1 MKILATILAMMAW
14 GSSVLAQD
22 SCVVRG
28 RLLGCDGRPMRSAF
42 VRVYKGERGI
52 PRRPARPDG
61 AFSVT
66 LPGPGMYQ
74 AFLGGVHH
82 RTLVVSLFVEHPDT
96 LELTVRLAAAEYVDA
111 FDSVRVIGS
120 FNGFAPESALAMVR
134 GADGTFVADVP
145 CDRDTLRYELLGV
158 QAGGLPICGTQADT
172 FIVDRSQNLLEGRS
186 NSFLCAIVAG
196 RRPVRVVFDPARLP
210 RCDAVPAVTFVDS
223 LGRAA
228 SMAGVTAALNNWE
241 RTRSDAMETFLAAGG
256 APDSFRWDA
265 GPAMKDLFARA
276 DRERDPLSRGYLLL
290 NTVGFNQWGVDSV
303 RAAIILREVQP
314 DSPLWSLLSWR
325 AVPAFDGVAYA
336 AKLPEQGRDY
346 AERVAA
352 TQPDSSVG
360 AAFLYRLLSNA
371 EAASDTGRA
380 ARYYAKLMS
389 DFPGTEAAITAQR
402 QFSPTRAI
410 MEGKPCP
417 AFAFRSLE
425 DSTVVLRLA
434 DLRGH
439 YLLLDFWAT
448 WCAPCVAEVPNLEN
462 AYRVY
467 KDRGLK
473 LLSVSFDEGPE
484 FVRRF
489 RRSRSPMPWLHAF
502 EPQGFLGEA
511 AGAFEIVGIP
521 RPILIDPSGRIVATE
536 DGLRGGNLAKTL
548 AGVFG
553 ARSAGSARKE

>member
-1 MKILATILAMMAW
+1 MQPLAIILILMAF
-14 GSSVLAQD
+14 GSSALAQD
-22 SCVVRG
+22 SSVVRG

-42 VRVYKGERGI
+42 VRVYQGERGI
-52 PRRPARPDG
+52 PRRAAGSDG

-74 AFLGGVHH
+74 AYLGGVHH
-82 RTLVVSLFVEHPDT
+82 RTLLVPLFVEHTDT
-96 LELTVRLAAAEYVDA
+96 LELTVRLAAAEYVEA
-111 FDSVRVIGS
+111 FDSLRVVGS
-120 FNGFAPESALAMVR
+120 FNGFAPERALTMTR

-145 CDRDTLRYELLGV
+145 YDRDTLYYELLGV

-172 FIVDRSQNLLEGRS
+172 FLVDRSQSLLEGRS
-186 NSFLCAIVAG
+186 NSYLCALVAG

-210 RCDAVPAVTFVDS
+210 RCDTAPVVTFTDS

-228 SMAGVTAALNNWE
+228 GMVGITEALSRWE
-241 RTRSDAMETFLAAGG
+241 RNRSDAMETFLAGGG
-256 APDSFRWDA
+256 APDSFRWD
-265 GPAMKDLFARA
+265 GSPASKDLFARA
-276 DRERDPLSRGYLLL
+276 DRERDPLLRGYLLL
-290 NTVGFNQWGVDSV
+290 NTVGFDPWGLDSA
-303 RAAIILREVQP
+303 RASIILREVQP
-314 DSPLWSLLSWR
+314 ESPLWSLLGWS
-325 AVPAFDGVAYA
+325 AMPAFDGVAYA

-346 AERVAA
+346 AEKAAA
-352 TQPDSSVG
+352 TQPDSNVSS
-360 AAFLYRLLSNA
+360 AFLYRLLSNA
-371 EAASDTGRA
+371 DAAGDTVRA
-380 ARYYAKLMS
+380 ARYYAKLRS

-402 QFSPTRAI
+402 RFSPTRAI

-448 WCAPCVAEVPNLEN
+448 WCAPCVAEIPNLEN
-462 AYRVY
+462 AYRGY

-521 RPILIDPSGRIVATE
+521 RPILIDPSGMIVATE
-536 DGLRGGNLAKTL
+536 NRLRGENLAKTL
-548 AGVFG
+548 AGVFA
-553 ARSAGSARKE
+553 ARSTGNARRK